1 MIISVPYHP
10 LLRLD
15 EKAVIFT
22 SFPGMLDRVCEFLP
36 SYFDDPDPALRPQVD
51 FIDGRNSRDALD
63 IIDRFGSKEGFAVLA
78 LNPRAAGVGLTITAA
93 NHVFHYNPE
102 WNPALMAQATAR
114 VHRIGQERE
123 VVAHWMYCTGETID
137 TIEEE
142 MMDKLG
148 S

>member
-1 MIISVPYHP
+1 
-10 LLRLD
+10 
-15 EKAVIFT
+15 
-22 SFPGMLDRVCEFLP
+22 
-36 SYFDDPDPALRPQVD
+36 VD

-114 VHRIGQERE
+114 VHRIGQENE

-148 S
+148 FKRQLFEGAIRGIQADSEDEESFILSLLNLEEER